1 MLVEREIGEVHVLL
15 RITPKNDQHLHN
27 GNNLQRLPGNS
38 GGLLLLVAAS
48 GEGLDLL
55 FRARAV
61 EFVGSALGIRN
72 WT

>member
-1 MLVEREIGEVHVLL
+1 MQ
-15 RITPKNDQHLHN
+15 NDQHLHN